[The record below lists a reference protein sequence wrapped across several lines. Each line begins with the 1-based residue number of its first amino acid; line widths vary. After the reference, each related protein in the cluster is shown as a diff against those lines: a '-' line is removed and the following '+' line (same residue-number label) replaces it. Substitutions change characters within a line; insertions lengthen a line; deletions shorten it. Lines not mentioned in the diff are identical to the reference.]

1 MNDEFNKIID
11 DCKSDLD
18 KIENWI
24 QKNPLDTNTKY
35 LVDYSIIRACGTIEV
50 IFKRIVFD
58 FLSKP
63 AREETRYYLGKQIIE
78 SSCNPNTGNMLR
90 MLEQIDTERRNKFDK
105 LIKGSNDKSSLTSLV
120 NLRNTIA
127 HGKTCNSSINDVK
140 KYFDGGLRIL
150 DILEGLML

>member
-1 MNDEFNKIID
+1 MNDEINKIID

-18 KIENWI
+18 KIEKWI
-24 QKNPLDTNTKY
+24 QNNPLDTNTKY

-90 MLEQIDTERRNKFDK
+90 MLEQIDTERRNKFDE
-105 LIKGSNDKSSLTSLV
+105 LIKGSNDKGSLTSLV

-127 HGKTCNSSINDVK
+127 HGKTWNASINYVK
-140 KYFDGGLRIL
+140 KYFDAGLRIL
-150 DILEGLML
+150 NNLESLML